1 MLIAKMLTPFFFDA
15 DGDGDKDLYVVSGG
29 NEHATNDSSL
39 LDRLYIN
46 DGKGNFSKSKSLP
59 RIFGNKSVA
68 IAADIDNDGD
78 ADLFIGGRVVAGRY
92 GDIPDSY
99 ILLND
104 GKGNFSIADESI
116 APGLRKVGMVTSAVW
131 TDIDKDGW
139 PDLVMAGEWMPIT
152 IFKNDRGKLN
162 NVTEKLD
169 LQNTNGLWTTI
180 YAADINNDGADDLL
194 VGNWGENSKLHASQ
208 QYPLKLFAGDLD
220 NNGSLDQILAIEKN
234 GKYYTFLGKEEL
246 EKQLPALMRKKY
258 ADYSSLA
265 GQTIEE
271 VFGD

>member
-104 GKGNFSIADESI
+104 GKGNFSIADEAM
-116 APGLRKVGMVTSAVW
+116 APGLRKTGMVTDAVW

-139 PDLVMAGEWMPIT
+139 LDLVLVGEWMPVT
-152 IFKNDRGKLN
+152 VFKNEKGKLVN
-162 NVTEKLD
+162 YTTEAG
-169 LQNTNGLWTTI
+169 LQHTNGIWTTVHV
-180 YAADINNDGADDLL
+180 ADINNNGNDDLL
-194 VGNWGENSKLHASQ
+194 VGKWGENSKLHASE
-208 QYPLKLFAGDLD
+208 QYPLTLFTGDFD
-220 NNGSLDQILAIEKN
+220 NNSALDQVLAVEKN

-246 EKQLPALMRKKY
+246 EKQLPVLMRKKY
-258 ADYSSLA
+258 LDY
-265 GQTIEE
+265 
-271 VFGD
+271 